1 MSLTCAASS
10 SSRSSSGNQRNGQF
24 SALISHK
31 SRLRNPLLLN
41 LSVFPS
47 FVHPSRRSL
56 SKLII
61 SRNSIRPRIGV
72 LLSGEGVGRVQRN
85 EVQVELSFDEFLSA
99 AEIICIV
106 PPFIFSIGCLLGLVI
121 PGASR
126 LFQFSLGNK
135 FCVGQFFFLI
145 FAVVVGGL
153 IRRRQ
158 WRSTCRGDDGVASV
172 DLVARIEKVEQ
183 DMRSSSTIVRVLSRQ
198 LEKLSIR
205 LRVTRKALKDPIAE
219 TATLAKKN
227 SEATRV
233 LAMQEDIL
241 EKELVEIQK
250 VLLAMQEHQQKQLEL
265 ILAIGKAGK
274 LFESKQFPF
283 MEQEATRA
291 GFPIPGKREGQEV
304 KRQTVDG
311 KP

>member
-10 SSRSSSGNQRNGQF
+10 SSSRSSSCNQRNGQF
-24 SALISHK
+24 SPLISHK
-31 SRLRNPLLLN
+31 SRLRRPILLN

-47 FVHPSRRSL
+47 FVHPSRRPL

-61 SRNSIRPRIGV
+61 SRNSIPPRIGV
-72 LLSGEGVGRVQRN
+72 LLSGVGRVQRN

-183 DMRSSSTIVRVLSRQ
+183 DMRSSSTIVQVLSRQ

-250 VLLAMQEHQQKQLEL
+250 VLLAMQPASSALLPSLDDSPLMPTSPIRSVLVHASPPLSP
-265 ILAIGKAGK
+265 A
-274 LFESKQFPF
+274 PF
-283 MEQEATRA
+283 M
-291 GFPIPGKREGQEV
+291 PGSPTNFFLV
-304 KRQTVDG
+304 
-311 KP
+311 